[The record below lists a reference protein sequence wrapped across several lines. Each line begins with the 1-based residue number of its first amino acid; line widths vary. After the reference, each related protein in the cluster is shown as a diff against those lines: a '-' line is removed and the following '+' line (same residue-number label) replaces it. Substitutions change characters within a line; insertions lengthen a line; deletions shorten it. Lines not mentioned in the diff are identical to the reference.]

1 MNTITIYNSMAG
13 GNKMYKLKFY
23 NKTGANKGNLNHEE
37 FFQTL
42 EELQNRYNDVF
53 VYNDYSLNP
62 TAWKQT
68 SNGWERIA
76 GY

>member
-1 MNTITIYNSMAG
+1 
-13 GNKMYKLKFY
+13 MYKLRFY
-23 NKTGANKGNLNHEE
+23 HKTGANKGNLSHEE

-42 EELQNRYNDVF
+42 KELQSRYNDVF
-53 VYNDYSLNP
+53 VYNDFSLNP

-68 SNGWERIA
+68 GNGWERIA

>member
-1 MNTITIYNSMAG
+1 
-13 GNKMYKLKFY
+13 MYKLKFY
-23 NKTGANKGNLNHEE
+23 NKTGVNKGNLNHEE

-42 EELQNRYNDVF
+42 EELQSRYHDVF

-62 TAWKQT
+62 TAWKHT

>member
-1 MNTITIYNSMAG
+1 
-13 GNKMYKLKFY
+13 MYKLKFY
-23 NKTGANKGNLNHEE
+23 HKKGVNKGNVDHEE

-42 EELQNRYNDVF
+42 EELQSRYNDVF
-53 VYNDYSLNP
+53 IYNDFALNP

-68 SNGWERIA
+68 LNGWERIA

>member
-1 MNTITIYNSMAG
+1 
-13 GNKMYKLKFY
+13 MYKLRFY
-23 NKTGANKGNLNHEE
+23 NKTGANKGNLHHEE

-42 EELQNRYNDVF
+42 KELQSRYNAVF
-53 VYNDYSLNP
+53 VYNDFSLNP

-68 SNGWERIA
+68 ENGWKRIA

>member
-1 MNTITIYNSMAG
+1 ML
-13 GNKMYKLKFY
+13 KLRFY
-23 NKTGANKGNLNHEE
+23 HKTGVNKGNLHHEE

-42 EELQNRYNDVF
+42 EELQSRYNDVF

-62 TAWKQT
+62 TAWKHT
-68 SNGWERIA
+68 SNGWERIT

>member
-1 MNTITIYNSMAG
+1 
-13 GNKMYKLKFY
+13 MYKLKFY
-23 NKTGANKGNLNHEE
+23 HKTGVNKGNLNHEE

-42 EELQNRYNDVF
+42 EELQSRYRDVF
-53 VYNDYSLNP
+53 VYNDFALNP
-62 TAWKQT
+62 TAWKHT